1 MQLIVLMSI
10 LLGASSV
17 FMTVNGTKNYG
28 LKFPDILRMILSDV
42 KFQTLDRQ
50 EQFKILEFMY
60 TLIYDRIEEQHK
72 ALQPTAWPKILPLTN
87 IPHFK

>member
-1 MQLIVLMSI
+1 MKLIVLVI
-10 LLGASSV
+10 LLCAPSV
-17 FMTVNGTKNYG
+17 FMTVNGTKNDG

-42 KFQTLDRQ
+42 KFQTLDKQ

-60 TLIYDRIEEQHK
+60 TLIYERIEEQHR

-87 IPHFK
+87 IPHLK